1 MIEDKILFHQCALF
15 FLISHCFNSTFLTY
29 LKEPYGITKRKNYSR
44 SLSKDWFVQR
54 SHNNNKASVTTM
66 RYLSLHGICSLIIS
80 IGDKALFE
88 TTNTPNYTKL
98 LMNSRMFMVLKH
110 FHTSVEVPR
119 RQNLRFQDLMW
130 QSAMD
135 KVFLEL
141 LVQRCTILQLFSNW
155 KWCTLCRRT
164 LSRACSSSVSMF
176 ASCCT
181 DVTVWMICSS
191 ARNSLH
197 IHGLNWFPETPSP
210 PQQ

>member
-1 MIEDKILFHQCALF
+1 MALQKEKIIPEVYPKIDLFREA
-15 FLISHCFNSTFLTY
+15 TT
-29 LKEPYGITKRKNYSR
+29 TTTT
-44 SLSKDWFVQR
+44 
-54 SHNNNKASVTTM
+54 NNNKASMTTM

-141 LVQRCTILQLFSNW
+141 LVQRCTILQLFSN
-155 KWCTLCRRT
+155 
-164 LSRACSSSVSMF
+164 
-176 ASCCT
+176 
-181 DVTVWMICSS
+181 
-191 ARNSLH
+191 
-197 IHGLNWFPETPSP
+197 
-210 PQQ
+210 